1 MLRMLMCKFV
11 IGLFIFFLPITIAMG
26 QTLSTSEETAIQSLR
41 TDFDS
46 LKVIKGDAAKRK
58 LNTLIITKIEEL
70 LENPKS
76 YLIGLDSI
84 KAVGKIAAPD
94 NSFRILNWNLSF
106 DDFTYTYIN
115 FMQLNPQGKF
125 GYKLL
130 QIKDT
135 RPKIEPS
142 IENTQFTKDN
152 WYGALIYKIL
162 LDSYK
167 HQNYYTF
174 FAIDHNNMMSKFK
187 FIDVITFT
195 DKGEPLFGKPIFKSA
210 KTIRSR
216 VVFEYSS
223 QVVMGLK
230 YDEKLKLIVFDH
242 LSPERPDLT
251 GDYKFY
257 GPDFSYD
264 GYKFE
269 DGFWMFQ
276 SDLKLSNSPPVIRK

>member
-1 MLRMLMCKFV
+1 MTLCRYIL
-11 IGLFIFFLPITIAMG
+11 LFFLILAQFISVFAQVPTPA
-26 QTLSTSEETAIQSLR
+26 EELQIQKLR

-46 LKVIKGDAAKRK
+46 LKVMKNDDLKRT
-58 LNTLIITKIEEL
+58 LNAQIITEL
-70 LENPKS
+70 QTLLTNPKS
-76 YLIGLDSI
+76 FNYGLDSLKI
-84 KAVGKIAAPD
+84 LGKVMAPD

-106 DDFTYTYIN
+106 NDFSYSYIN
-115 FMQLNPQGKF
+115 FMQYNPNGKF
-125 GYKLL
+125 GYKLI
-130 QIKDT
+130 QIKDAH
-135 RPKIEPS
+135 PKIEPS
-142 IENTQFTKDN
+142 IENKQFTKDN

-167 HQNYYTF
+167 RQNFYTF

-187 FIDVITFT
+187 FIDVITFNT
-195 DKGEPLFGKPIFKSA
+195 NGEPSFGLPIFKSP
-210 KTIRSR
+210 KNLRSR

-230 YDEKLKLIVFDH
+230 YDEKQKMIVFDH

-269 DGFWMFQ
+269 DGYWIFQ
-276 SDLKLSNSPPVIRK
+276 SDLKLSNSAPTIKK